1 MGRIPGARLR
11 GREVLNALVD
21 TQAAVWFLIPDARL
35 TAPGEAFLR
44 RADRP
49 LISMASVWE
58 ANIKRAKHGDRR
70 IGSLAL
76 WLDRVKAAGLP
87 KPFEWLQIDLK
98 DCYAVR
104 DLPSAHGDP
113 FDRMIAAQALR
124 RGLTVVSADPV
135 FEAYGC
141 ERVW

>member
-1 MGRIPGARLR
+1 
-11 GREVLNALVD
+11 
-21 TQAAVWFLIPDARL
+21 
-35 TAPGEAFLR
+35 
-44 RADRP
+44 
-49 LISMASVWE
+49 MASVWE

-87 KPFEWLQIDLK
+87 EPFEWVQIDFK

-104 DLPSAHGDP
+104 DLPAAHGDP